1 MTMKTVDGT
10 NALDCPV
17 LTDPTKQNEVYSY
30 LENLK
35 KDNAGWRR
43 SVENIVGN
51 LIRNHEEHFLLLQ
64 VVEDYLRKR
73 YSQATIEEIEIIRTF
88 LRNWMQKLASGTFVP
103 SFLINKMGHIFSIVF
118 SVDFPLRWPR
128 FMQEVFLERGFPH
141 QSNVHFYLKTLIS
154 IDQEVV
160 DRDIERSKEL
170 FDRNTKIKDA
180 MRELCIKDCAESWW
194 QILENPNLSA
204 DHSLV
209 FDVVAAYIDWIDL
222 ELVATERFVPLLI
235 KGLSNNESSEAAVR
249 AVEGLVQKGMPA
261 QKKLSLTSALLE
273 VIKSNSLIEVKEDS
287 DEDDL
292 DRIGNLIALIGHQL
306 IIVNS
311 QQLIPIALRLLN
323 DENPEISE
331 IVIDFL
337 RVYVMLIRS
346 SAEQEHVATM
356 AQIVNTA
363 LRRYTM
369 PSELNPDG
377 EGEDEIHFHDYRK
390 QLRQLINPIGTKRV
404 QLVVEPIEQM
414 VSQVLLAG
422 TASNIRLVESVVQ
435 LVYALSEMI
444 PSTFTQQTKEKD
456 VWLVRAT
463 QLPLALLQAIPLDGR
478 SAQVHIQYFE
488 NACRYEKIVG
498 TSPDKI
504 VPIVTEAFL
513 DERGVSFPNEK
524 VRTRVVYLFVRFV
537 KAQKQALN
545 PLVSQI
551 VPRIAPLLAPGS
563 TGLSEDDQG
572 FLFEVTATLII
583 FGNLEPAQK
592 RQFLEEL
599 ATTIA
604 SRFQQGLVELAA
616 TRARRDKAATEQMM
630 QSLSAI
636 VTHASRLSKAFSKE
650 VTMVAHSC
658 SDLFMKLLTL
668 FLEALSPT
676 NVFLL
681 ESVRQLTH
689 RLVVCIEQEMLVLL
703 PSVLGKLGECSQD
716 LDSMQHLLILCH
728 QIVSKHGKAVL
739 KSGVDFGMILT
750 NAARFSADPETQSK
764 LPQDEAN
771 KRALLYCQR
780 AFGQFLYSVVSSE
793 TLTDLAP
800 GAASDMIVEAARQ
813 LSFLADSAQ
822 NGGRWFEIG
831 IRTILEVPALP
842 HISSTDASSQ
852 LVVHECSIGLLAM
865 RAAATPQFDTI
876 VAASLIAVLVQ
887 DGDFVRAHGMLYG
900 FDFIVWLTVFW
911 YGIGGLSVA
920 VCIK

>member
-1 MTMKTVDGT
+1 M
-10 NALDCPV
+10 
-17 LTDPTKQNEVYSY
+17 
-30 LENLK
+30 
-35 KDNAGWRR
+35 
-43 SVENIVGN
+43 
-51 LIRNHEEHFLLLQ
+51 
-64 VVEDYLRKR
+64 
-73 YSQATIEEIEIIRTF
+73 
-88 LRNWMQKLASGTFVP
+88 LA
-103 SFLINKMGHIFSIVF
+103 
-118 SVDFPLRWPR
+118 
-128 FMQEVFLERGFPH
+128 
-141 QSNVHFYLKTLIS
+141 
-154 IDQEVV
+154 
-160 DRDIERSKEL
+160 
-170 FDRNTKIKDA
+170 
-180 MRELCIKDCAESWW
+180 
-194 QILENPNLSA
+194 
-204 DHSLV
+204 
-209 FDVVAAYIDWIDL
+209 
-222 ELVATERFVPLLI
+222 
-235 KGLSNNESSEAAVR
+235 
-249 AVEGLVQKGMPA
+249 
-261 QKKLSLTSALLE
+261 
-273 VIKSNSLIEVKEDS
+273 
-287 DEDDL
+287 
-292 DRIGNLIALIGHQL
+292 
-306 IIVNS
+306 
-311 QQLIPIALRLLN
+311 
-323 DENPEISE
+323 
-331 IVIDFL
+331 
-337 RVYVMLIRS
+337 
-346 SAEQEHVATM
+346 
-356 AQIVNTA
+356 
-363 LRRYTM
+363 
-369 PSELNPDG
+369 
-377 EGEDEIHFHDYRK
+377 
-390 QLRQLINPIGTKRV
+390 
-404 QLVVEPIEQM
+404 
-414 VSQVLLAG
+414 
-422 TASNIRLVESVVQ
+422 
-435 LVYALSEMI
+435 
-444 PSTFTQQTKEKD
+444 
-456 VWLVRAT
+456 
-463 QLPLALLQAIPLDGR
+463 
-478 SAQVHIQYFE
+478 
-488 NACRYEKIVG
+488 
-498 TSPDKI
+498 
-504 VPIVTEAFL
+504 

-703 PSVLGKLGECSQD
+703 PN
-716 LDSMQHLLILCH
+716 SMQHLLILCH

-813 LSFLADSAQ
+813 LSFLADSAVQKACIMSLSKCAVLSVTQ

-876 VAASLIAVLVQ
+876 VAGLMPEEMNRNLHTLLTTMKGRDLDKSLIAFYAPLKQ
-887 DGDFVRAHGMLYG
+887 QQQ
-900 FDFIVWLTVFW
+900 
-911 YGIGGLSVA
+911 
-920 VCIK
+920 